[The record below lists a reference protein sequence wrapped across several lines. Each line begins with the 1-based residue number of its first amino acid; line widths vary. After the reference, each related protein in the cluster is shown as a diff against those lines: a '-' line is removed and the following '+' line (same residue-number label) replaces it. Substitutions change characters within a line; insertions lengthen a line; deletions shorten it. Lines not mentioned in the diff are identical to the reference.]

1 MTIRKP
7 LVIAS
12 GQIQQLQ
19 SGDTLQ
25 EVEQLQSITD
35 AIFIAGQ
42 VVYSSAA
49 GHVDKAKADSATTAK
64 VIGLAVAAASS
75 GATVGVQCSGV
86 VTLTTGEWDA
96 CIGTTGGLT
105 YNTVYYLSG
114 ATAGLGTSTAP
125 STVGHRVVQLGTA
138 ISTTE
143 LLINIKQSVLL

>member
-49 GHVDKAKADSATTAK
+49 GHVDKAKADAATTAK
-64 VIGLAVAAASS
+64 AIGLSAAAASS
-75 GATVGVQCSGV
+75 GATTGIQCSGIL
-86 VTLTTGEWDA
+86 TLTTGEWDA
-96 CIGTTGGLT
+96 CMGTTGGLT
-105 YNTVYYLSG
+105 YNTVYFLSG

-125 STVGHRVVQLGTA
+125 STVSHRVVKLGTA

-143 LLINIKQSVLL
+143 MVIDIEPSVLL